1 MMDTTCKRRCA
12 ELVTHAKTLLSQ
24 TGEVI
29 VVKIVTFWSVQAILY
44 VVVFHA
50 VHFDVCLAHLNVSY
64 LVWSDGRTGK
74 YLFYIKVMAISSYS
88 L

>member
-1 MMDTTCKRRCA
+1 MMDTTCKPRY
-12 ELVTHAKTLLSQ
+12 EEQVTHAKTLLSR

-50 VHFDVCLAHLNVSY
+50 VHFDMCLAH
-64 LVWSDGRTGK
+64 
-74 YLFYIKVMAISSYS
+74 
-88 L
+88 